1 VMGRIRGERVS
12 AGPCKGGETPVQL
25 FKKGGGGF
33 LQVAPSETSTFQW
46 YLLKTRMADDGI
58 KDLHV
63 IVVASFSV
71 SIFRGS
77 VEIESPQ

>member
-1 VMGRIRGERVS
+1 VRGYLLVHAREVKHQSNCSRR
-12 AGPCKGGETPVQL
+12 
-25 FKKGGGGF
+25 GGGGF

-46 YLLKTRMADDGI
+46 YLQKTRMADDGI